1 VNPASAPGS
10 LGTFEGERKRL
21 TGLAYRITCSLA
33 DAEDVVQEAWIR
45 WAARDAATLDNP
57 AGWLTTVTTRLA
69 LDRLR
74 AQRRRREV
82 YVGPWLPDPVPTARD
97 AGETA
102 GVADSLTLGF
112 LVLLD
117 SLGPYERVAFLL
129 GDVFGEPYPVIA
141 EILGKSE
148 PACRQL
154 VSRAR
159 RKLHSARPGAG
170 TSAPSPSPASAELLE
185 QLMNSVLAGDEDKT
199 LSLLHPDVVLTS
211 DAGPARRA
219 ARHPITGAE
228 RVRQLLTGSW
238 RLSGFKTGPSPD
250 GQPLTRLLEVNS
262 SPSLVLDTPEG
273 PIVITAEA
281 ADGQITSIWV
291 RLNPDKTTA
300 LENPPPII

>member
-1 VNPASAPGS
+1 VNATSTPGG
-10 LGTFEGERKRL
+10 LGTFEGERPRL

-33 DAEDVVQEAWIR
+33 DAEDVVQEVWIR
-45 WAARDAATLDNP
+45 WAARDPATVDNP
-57 AGWLTTVTTRLA
+57 AGWLTTVTSRLA

-97 AGETA
+97 TGETA
-102 GVADSLTLGF
+102 ELAESLTVGF
-112 LVLLD
+112 LILLD

-129 GDVFGEPYPVIA
+129 GDVFGEPYPAIA

-170 TSAPSPSPASAELLE
+170 APPPSPASAELLA
-185 QLMNSVLAGDEDKT
+185 QLMESVLAGDEERT
-199 LSLLHPDVVLTS
+199 LSLLHPDVVLIS

-219 ARHPITGAE
+219 ARHPIVGAE
-228 RVRQLLTGSW
+228 RVRQLLKGSW
-238 RLSGFKTGPSPD
+238 RLFGFKTRSGPD
-250 GQPLTRLLEVNS
+250 GRPLARLLEVNS
-262 SPSLVLDTPEG
+262 SPSLVLDAPEG
-273 PIVITAEA
+273 PIVITGEA
-281 ADGQITSIWV
+281 VSGQITAIWI
-291 RLNPDKTTA
+291 RLNPDKTAA
-300 LENPPPII
+300 LDDPPPIV

>member
-1 VNPASAPGS
+1 VNPISATDG
-10 LGTFEGERKRL
+10 LDTFEGERPRL

-45 WAARDAATLDNP
+45 WAARDAATVDNP
-57 AGWLTTVTTRLA
+57 AGWLTTVTSRLA

-82 YVGPWLPDPVPTARD
+82 YVGPWLPDPVPTARN
-97 AGETA
+97 AEETA
-102 GVADSLTLGF
+102 ELAESLTLGF

-129 GDVFGEPYPVIA
+129 GDVFGEPYPAIA
-141 EILGKSE
+141 EILGKTE

-170 TSAPSPSPASAELLE
+170 TPPPAPASAEMLE
-185 QLMNSVLAGDEDKT
+185 QLMYSVLAGDEERT
-199 LSLLHPDVVLTS
+199 LSLLHPDVVLIS

-219 ARHPITGAE
+219 ARHPIVGAE
-228 RVRQLLTGSW
+228 RVRQLLKGSW
-238 RLSGFKTGPSPD
+238 KLIAFKTRSSPD
-250 GQPLTRLLEVNS
+250 ERPPVRLIEVNS

-273 PIVITAEA
+273 PIVIAGEA
-281 ADGQITSIWV
+281 VSGQITSIWV
-291 RLNPDKTTA
+291 RLNPDKTAA
-300 LENPPPII
+300 LKDPPPIV